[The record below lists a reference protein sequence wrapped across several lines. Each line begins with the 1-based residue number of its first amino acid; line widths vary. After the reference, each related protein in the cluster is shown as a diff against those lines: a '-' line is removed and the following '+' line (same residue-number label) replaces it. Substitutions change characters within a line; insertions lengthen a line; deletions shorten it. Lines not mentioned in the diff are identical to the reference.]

1 MYFTAK
7 DFSSYVKDFKLVLFR
22 FLCLRILSSAKFNQN
37 LIPHNLIMVEVER
50 AKSVTSARLCTFAII
65 KVLTADEMSR
75 VNLFP
80 SSSLLSTPLAEKP
93 RVVNI

>member
-22 FLCLRILSSAKFNQN
+22 FLYLRILSSAKFNQN
-37 LIPHNLIMVEVER
+37 LIPHNLIMVER

>member
-37 LIPHNLIMVEVER
+37 LIPHNLIMVER